1 MCQAYFES
9 IKVENGVPLHL
20 EYHQRRVDRCS
31 AVNLVQTTDT
41 IPLPNNGIYKLRIS
55 YTPIAVVKVSIEEYS
70 PKTIDTL
77 KIVDGG
83 NVDYSLKYEDRSVL
97 NELHNQRDLCDDVL
111 IIKDGKIT
119 DTSFCNTVFSDGF
132 KWVTPKRPLLEGTC
146 RARLI
151 CEGKISEEDIT
162 VDDLDRYKYYMLIN
176 AMLDFNLNRK
186 KSIDHIVRS

>member
-77 KIVDGG
+77 KIIDGG
-83 NVDYSLKYEDRSVL
+83 NVDYSLKYDDRSVL
-97 NELHNQRDLCDDVL
+97 NKLHNQRDLCDDVL

-119 DTSFCNTVFSDGF
+119 DTSFCNIVFSDGF

-176 AMLDFNLNRK
+176 AMLDFNLNRQK
-186 KSIDHIVRS
+186 CIDHIVRS